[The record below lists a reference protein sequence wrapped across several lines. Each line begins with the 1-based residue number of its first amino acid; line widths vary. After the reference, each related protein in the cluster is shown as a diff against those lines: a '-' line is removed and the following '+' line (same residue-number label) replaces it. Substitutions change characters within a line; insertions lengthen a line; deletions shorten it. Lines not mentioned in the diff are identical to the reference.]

1 MVAVVTVRLTGICQQ
16 RGQRG
21 ISLLMVLV
29 AITVMAFAAL
39 ALLRS
44 TDTSM
49 LIAGNIGFQ
58 NAARGA
64 SDAGAEAAIS
74 WLSDHAADGVLLED
88 VAASGYYATSA
99 DGCDL
104 TGTRTAST
112 QDDVGW
118 TGAAGVNCGM
128 SALRATGNGIPAGY
142 AVDYV
147 INRLCNAAGDP
158 NAVLAADG
166 VTPMTCVRVRGG
178 AAEGSTR
185 SGAQYGAIALSG
197 SAQHYYRITM
207 RVSGPRRTTLFTQ
220 TFISL

>member
-1 MVAVVTVRLTGICQQ
+1 
-16 RGQRG
+16 
-21 ISLLMVLV
+21 MVLV

-44 TDTSM
+44 TDTST

-64 SDAGAEAAIS
+64 SDAGAEAAIT
-74 WLSDHAADGVLLED
+74 WLSGHAADGVLQDD
-88 VAASGYYATSA
+88 VGANGYYATSA
-99 DGCDL
+99 DACDL
-104 TGTRTAST
+104 TGSRTASA

-118 TGAAGVNCGM
+118 DDAPAGANCGM
-128 SALRATGNGIPAGY
+128 TAFRASSIGIPAGY
-142 AVDYV
+142 RVDYV

-166 VTPMTCVRVRGG
+166 ITPMTCVRLRGG
-178 AAEGSTR
+178 VAEGSTR

-197 SAQHYYRITM
+197 SAQHYYRITV
-207 RVSGPRRTTLFTQ
+207 RVSGPRRTTLYAQ
-220 TFISL
+220 TFVSL